1 MSNGG
6 HSLGRDSNEVS
17 LKDSFNNM
25 GARMANPSVLSMHN
39 GAAWV
44 YYDFTNR
51 VRMTPMEGGQNVTP
65 FAELDREV
73 LVAAHDALVEL
84 GGKPPALPPEASTL
98 NKPLRG
104 LNP

>member
-1 MSNGG
+1 MS
-6 HSLGRDSNEVS
+6 DDIS
-17 LKDSFNNM
+17 LKDSFNAM
-25 GARMANPSVLSMHN
+25 GARMQNPSVLGMHN
-39 GAAWV
+39 GASWI

-51 VRMTPMEGGQNVTP
+51 VRMTPMEGGQKIAP

-73 LVAAHDALVEL
+73 LVAARDALIDL

-98 NKPLRG
+98 NKPQRG

>member
-1 MSNGG
+1 MNS
-6 HSLGRDSNEVS
+6 DSSETS

-25 GARMANPSVLSMHN
+25 GARMANASVLSMHN

-51 VRMTPMEGGQNVTP
+51 VRMTPMEGGQTVTP
-65 FAELDREV
+65 FTDLDREV
-73 LVAAHDALVEL
+73 LVAARDALIEL

-98 NKPLRG
+98 NKQVRG